1 MGATGI
7 RSALQVFCVE
17 THAVRKWHMT
27 NPLAYPELKSQKP
40 VYMKHP
46 EGVKK
51 ECLVFKSTQH
61 IPDGLPYFCLESFSE
76 HSCSLEDVFVDRS
89 EAYHE
94 GHASL
99 THQHLLS
106 ESLEERIV
114 RMTGIPRLLTW
125 DEFMDK
131 VTHAQTA
138 MKEKE
143 ADVKRQMDL
152 AQHGQAA
159 ETTVEVLQSATR
171 FRRRTNGPL
180 AMAAP
185 VALQPAPGTR
195 HRGRGS
201 SGAGAAQHGSTNA
214 IATSAWVAVA
224 PPALVAFSGGSVV
237 GSICT
242 SSLESKPAGKIVG
255 GLVASA
261 CESAA
266 AGPVGIID
274 MRDKKLRQLL
284 TSKHGKLFPTIM
296 EILQGVKIN
305 RQLYGDWILADLL
318 ASDVGSYF
326 QFQFTIWWVWLGG

>member
-17 THAVRKWHMT
+17 THAVHKWHMT

-61 IPDGLPYFCLESFSE
+61 IPDGLPYFLCLESFSE
-76 HSCSLEDVFVDRS
+76 HSCSLEDVFVNRS

-185 VALQPAPGTR
+185 VALQPARGTR

-296 EILQGVKIN
+296 EILQGVKIHH
-305 RQLYGDWILADLL
+305 RQLTGAAMLVHIF
-318 ASDVGSYF
+318 SFSP
-326 QFQFTIWWVWLGG
+326 QFDGFG

>member
-17 THAVRKWHMT
+17 THAVRKWHMI

-61 IPDGLPYFCLESFSE
+61 IPDGLPYLCLESFSE
-76 HSCSLEDVFVDRS
+76 HSCSLEDVFVNRS

-296 EILQGVKIN
+296 EILQGVKIQ
-305 RQLYGDWILADLL
+305 RQLNGDWILADLR
-318 ASDVGSYF
+318 ASDVGSYL
-326 QFQFTIWWVWLGG
+326 QFQSTI